1 MVTLTVRCSEIDKK
15 YFETM
20 LNNVADQ
27 HSNIVNKR
35 VDAIKIIF
43 KAYEEKAD
51 SVYEEILPEIKSI
64 INEVKCPFLKY
75 DSVEGFQCYE
85 KFYKTKESK
94 SLGSDELKIIDNCML
109 CKQGKEVLKQK
120 QIEKMFQKDSVR
132 KLVDFRKAF
141 MNIMDFG
148 FSVEAYLCTGRM
160 LYDNTVALSVD
171 GKHFNCPLQEDEPVL
186 IEKVCKETISPITGQ
201 PPCKYF
207 VNLFH
212 HVDLIDIEK
221 VSEILPSIH
230 ELPFEDVEEE
240 PRKKVEV
247 ETKVIDDKEE
257 GGENEE

>member
-1 MVTLTVRCSEIDKK
+1 MVTLTVRCSELDKT
-15 YFETM
+15 YFDTM
-20 LNNVADQ
+20 LNDVADQ

-35 VDAIKIIF
+35 VDALKIIF
-43 KAYEEKAD
+43 KAFEGKTELGYDEL
-51 SVYEEILPEIKSI
+51 IPEIKSI
-64 INEVKCPFLKY
+64 IDEVKCPFLKY

-94 SLGSDELKIIDNCML
+94 PLGEDELKIINRCAL
-109 CKQGKEVLKQK
+109 CKQGKKDLEQRN
-120 QIEKMFQKDSVR
+120 IEKMFQKDSVR

-212 HVDLIDIEK
+212 HVDLIDIDK

-230 ELPFEDVEEE
+230 ELPFEDIDEE
-240 PRKKVEV
+240 PKKIEV
-247 ETKVIDDKEE
+247 ETQIINDKEK
-257 GGENEE
+257 GGEKEE